1 MKTDKETTYSTD
13 KKGRMNMG
21 KSTLQIWGL
30 VFFWV
35 AVVLMILGKSEHVWA
50 EVKPEYMQDVVLD
63 AAHFPDERFRK
74 QLAHCVDTDKDG
86 ILTREER
93 EKIYHVEIGFFCS
106 LNKYWYLDMKDQG
119 VPENHVAYKD
129 KYTLE
134 LCYDFRED
142 TGNVAVP
149 EKILDVT
156 GIEYFFNIEEVRVT
170 KFEMLSGSFQN
181 NAKLRKIYVKCTD
194 PEFSKL
200 GQKSYDNIR
209 EVFFVPQLTYIHLE
223 NIFAYKLNM
232 EEIPNLQVLRVI
244 LPDGSNRRLS
254 SVSLSKNKK
263 LKELELGH
271 ILPGRLD
278 LRRNQK
284 LKTLKLYSGEVKAG
298 QRYGSPVYLES
309 DDYEDDGYYPSYSCY
324 YYYLPEKGQNC
335 KVIFPKRNQIQTF
348 HYFTKDKKIDIS
360 MLTKLEDFQTLKT
373 TKAKVRSGWIRR
385 TFTKKKWGCAVVKN
399 GKFVKKMKA
408 AKRKKV
414 TVI

>member
-1 MKTDKETTYSTD
+1 MRKL
-13 KKGRMNMG
+13 
-21 KSTLQIWGL
+21 TLK
-30 VFFWV
+30 
-35 AVVLMILGKSEHVWA
+35 ILGIIFYCFTIVLIIPEKGGRVQA
-50 EVKPEYMQDVVLD
+50 EVKSDYMQDVLLD

-74 QLAHCVDTDKDG
+74 QLARYVDTNKDG
-86 ILTREER
+86 ILTAQER
-93 EKIYHVEIGFFCS
+93 EKIYYVEFGNISRLTKG
-106 LNKYWYLDMKDQG
+106 WYLDMMYQG
-119 VPENHVAYKD
+119 VEENKVLSKD
-129 KYTLE
+129 RFTLE
-134 LCYDFRED
+134 LCFDYRED
-142 TGNVAVP
+142 NGNVAAP

-156 GIEYFFNIEEVRVT
+156 GIEYFFNLEEVRAS
-170 KFEMLSGSFQN
+170 KYEMLSGSFQS
-181 NAKLRKIYVKCTD
+181 NAKLKKIWVGCTD
-194 PEFSKL
+194 PAFSKF
-200 GQKSYDNIR
+200 GQKNYENILQSFP
-209 EVFFVPQLTYIHLE
+209 VSQMTYIHLQ
-223 NIFAYKLNM
+223 NIFTDKLDM
-232 EEIPNLQVLRVI
+232 EEIADLQVLRVI

-298 QRYGSPVYLES
+298 QRCGSPVYLES

-335 KVIFPKRNQIQTF
+335 KVIFPKKNQIQTF

-385 TFTKKKWGCAVVKN
+385 TFTKKKWGCAVVKS
-399 GKFVKKMKA
+399 GKFLRKMKA

>member
-1 MKTDKETTYSTD
+1 
-13 KKGRMNMG
+13 
-21 KSTLQIWGL
+21 
-30 VFFWV
+30 
-35 AVVLMILGKSEHVWA
+35 
-50 EVKPEYMQDVVLD
+50 
-63 AAHFPDERFRK
+63 
-74 QLAHCVDTDKDG
+74 
-86 ILTREER
+86 
-93 EKIYHVEIGFFCS
+93 
-106 LNKYWYLDMKDQG
+106 MKDQG

-223 NIFAYKLNM
+223 NIFTYKLNM

-254 SVSLSKNKK
+254 SVSLSENKK

-278 LRRNQK
+278 LRRNQT

-324 YYYLPEKGQNC
+324 FYYLPEKGQNC

-373 TKAKVRSGWIRR
+373 TKAKVRSSWIRR